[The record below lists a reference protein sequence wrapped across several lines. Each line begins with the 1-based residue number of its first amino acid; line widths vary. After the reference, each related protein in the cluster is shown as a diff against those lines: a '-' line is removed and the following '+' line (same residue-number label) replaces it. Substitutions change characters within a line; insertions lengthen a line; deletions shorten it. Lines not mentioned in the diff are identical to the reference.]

1 MENTLYYVKMSN
13 EIYGPYSN
21 EEMGRISIGVGV
33 CLCLRISG
41 KKNQKKHPSKPVGQR
56 WVRRET
62 R

>member
-33 CLCLRISG
+33 FMSE
-41 KKNQKKHPSKPVGQR
+41 NQRKEKSKKHPSKPVGQR